1 MEYRRLGKT
10 ELRVSA
16 IGYGGIKLPNISDE
30 EAHLCL
36 NRALDLGINFVDT
49 HRGYG
54 DSETKIGKALKGR
67 RGGV

>member
-16 IGYGGIKLPNISDE
+16 IGYGGTKLPNISDE

-36 NRALDLGINFVDT
+36 NRALDVGINFVDT

-54 DSETKIGKALKGR
+54 NSKTKIGKALKGR